1 MKYVNDSKD
10 NAAGGSPVRV
20 ALDAFG
26 GDHAPDKVILG
37 AAAAVAEINDMEI
50 ILTGDEK
57 TIKSRMEA
65 LGVSD
70 KNITIVNADGVIEIE
85 DDPMLIRTV
94 KKESSM
100 GKAFGLVASGRAD
113 AFVSAGSTAAMVVG
127 ATTLVGRMKGV
138 KRPALAPLM
147 PGISGY
153 YMLLDGGANMECRAE
168 MLAQFGVMGSIFMQ
182 KIMGVEN
189 PRVGL
194 LNVGSEREKGRELEQ
209 KAYEALKNSPVNF
222 IGNIEGRD
230 PTMNLCD
237 VAVTDG
243 FTGNIYLK
251 AIEGMG
257 AFMKASLRGIFTAS
271 AGSKVGYLLSK
282 KGVKALSKKTDYRE
296 VGGSPLLGIK
306 KPVIK
311 AHGSSDERAFKNAI
325 HQAVNFCGAIGE
337 IEAGIAALKEENQ

>member
-1 MKYVNDSKD
+1 MKI
-10 NAAGGSPVRV
+10 

-37 AAAAVAEINDMEI
+37 AAAAIAEHADVEI
-50 ILTGDEK
+50 ILTGDENIIKERIK
-57 TIKSRMEA
+57 T

-70 KNITIVNADGVIEIE
+70 KNISIFHADGVIEIE
-85 DDPMLIRTV
+85 DDPMLIRTT
-94 KKESSM
+94 KKETSM
-100 GKAFGLVASGRAD
+100 GKAFQLVASGEAD
-113 AFVSAGSTAAMVVG
+113 AFVSAGSTAALVVG
-127 ATTLVGRMKGV
+127 ATMLVGRMKGV

-147 PGISGY
+147 PGINGF

-168 MLAQFGVMGSIFMQ
+168 MLAQFGVMGSIFME

-194 LNVGSEREKGRELEQ
+194 LNVGTEREKGRELEQ
-209 KAYEALKNSPVNF
+209 KAYEVLQNSPINF
-222 IGNIEGRD
+222 VGNVEGRD
-230 PTMNLCD
+230 PTMNGCD

-251 AIEGMG
+251 AVEGMG
-257 AFMKASLRGIFTAS
+257 QFMKASLREIFSAS
-271 AGSKVGYLLSK
+271 AGSKIGYLLSK

-296 VGGSPLLGIK
+296 IGGSPLLGIK

-311 AHGSSDERAFKNAI
+311 AHGSSDEKAFKNAI
-325 HQAVNFCGAIGE
+325 GQAVNFCDAIHE
-337 IEAGIAALKEENQ
+337 IEEGISKLK

>member
-1 MKYVNDSKD
+1 LFTKNI
-10 NAAGGSPVRV
+10 AGGGAPVKI

-37 AAAAVAEINDMEI
+37 AAAAIADFTASGSPVEI
-50 ILTGDEK
+50 ILTGDEEI
-57 TIKSRMEA
+57 IKSRMDA
-65 LGVSD
+65 LGVSAQ
-70 KNITIVNADGVIEIE
+70 NITVVNADGVIEIE
-85 DDPMLIRTV
+85 DDPMSIRTN
-94 KKESSM
+94 KKNSSM
-100 GKAFGLVASGRAD
+100 GIAFQLVASGGAD

-127 ATTLVGRMKGV
+127 ATMLVGRMKGV
-138 KRPALAPLM
+138 KRPALAPIM
-147 PGISGY
+147 PGISGF
-153 YMLLDGGANMECRAE
+153 YMLLDGGANMECRAD
-168 MLAQFGVMGSIFMQ
+168 MLAQFGVMGSIFMN

-209 KAYEALKNSPVNF
+209 KAYEALQSAPVNF

-230 PTMNLCD
+230 PTLNVCD

-251 AIEGMG
+251 AVEGMG
-257 AFMKASLRGIFTAS
+257 AFMKASLRDIFS
-271 AGSKVGYLLSK
+271 VNAGSKIGYLLSK
-282 KGVKALSKKTDYRE
+282 KGVKALSRKTDYRE

-311 AHGSSDERAFKNAI
+311 AHGSSDELAFKNAI
-325 HQAVNFCGAIGE
+325 RQAVNFAGAIGE
-337 IEAGIAALKEENQ
+337 IERGIAALKEEN